1 MTRLLTCIVIMLLT
15 VIIPAKADEP
25 KLTLKGNVYE
35 ATFGAGIVNAKVYLL
50 DSLGVAIDSTKTGTD
65 FDKSQRP
72 VETESRL
79 RAESATHSGAL
90 YHRGQ
95 LQGI

>member
-35 ATFGAGIVNAKVYLL
+35 ATFAAN
-50 DSLGVAIDSTKTGTD
+50 
-65 FDKSQRP
+65 
-72 VETESRL
+72 
-79 RAESATHSGAL
+79 
-90 YHRGQ
+90 
-95 LQGI
+95 

>member
-50 DSLGVAIDSTKTGTD
+50 DSLGVAIDSTKTGRTST
-65 FDKSQRP
+65 K
-72 VETESRL
+72 VN
-79 RAESATHSGAL
+79 
-90 YHRGQ
+90 GQ
-95 LQGI
+95 WK